1 MKNIL
6 FIFLCISIIAC
17 KKGNRSGNNQFN
29 VTVKGS
35 IPAGLKTKSGVDSA
49 LLQNA
54 RNVLILFGDMSM
66 VVPVKNGTFSAN
78 IPSGTGTAFIFVDDK
93 NHYIGHLSVNDLNML
108 PLMNMSGD
116 TTTIDLKTLSQSGVK
131 IIPAY
136 NPIGKELQ
144 LNQSDIDFYKSI
156 DSYYESL
163 GQNIDT
169 DNDGVPD
176 NFVGKQIVLGSM
188 YNVVVGAFG
197 VDEKKAKIFDPSQQ
211 QLYYGMR
218 VKVWDAFL
226 PKNTQ
231 AHPVLTG
238 PEENPTNDIEANY
251 GYYPNCGCLDIKF
264 SRAGNS
270 GHNPPF
276 EKGTYTF
283 TLDGTDLHKIHFESF
298 DLKYFLIIAKPTLV
312 TDSAGY
318 VTNVTLEYSL
328 PDSSVVNPYKFI
340 TSMALQFGLVQNK
353 QYQEGSFF
361 DFMHVLPDFT
371 NIQLTTKQKLSD
383 IQGINVAYTDLIGNI
398 YNISW
403 QKP

>member
-1 MKNIL
+1 MKYLL
-6 FIFLCISIIAC
+6 FIFICISVFTC

-35 IPAGLKTKSGVDSA
+35 IPIATKTKSGVDSV

-54 RNVLILFGDMSM
+54 KNVLILFGDMSM
-66 VVPVKNGTFSAN
+66 VVPVINGSFSVN

-93 NHYIGHLSVNDLNML
+93 NRYIGHLSVNDLNML

-116 TTTIDLKTLSQSGVK
+116 TTTIDLKTLSQQGDK

-144 LNQSDIDFYKSI
+144 LNQTDIDFYKSI

-176 NFVGKQIVLGSM
+176 NFVGKQIILESM

-197 VDEKKAKIFDPSQQ
+197 VDKKPVQIFDTSQQ

-226 PKNTQ
+226 PKNNQ
-231 AHPVLTG
+231 PHPVLTG
-238 PEENPTNDIEANY
+238 PAENPTNDIEANY
-251 GYYPNCGCLDIKF
+251 GYYQHCGCLDIKF
-264 SRAGNS
+264 SRAGSS

-276 EKGTYTF
+276 QKGMYTF
-283 TLDGTDLHKIHFESF
+283 T
-298 DLKYFLIIAKPTLV
+298 P
-312 TDSAGY
+312 
-318 VTNVTLEYSL
+318 
-328 PDSSVVNPYKFI
+328 
-340 TSMALQFGLVQNK
+340 
-353 QYQEGSFF
+353 
-361 DFMHVLPDFT
+361 
-371 NIQLTTKQKLSD
+371 
-383 IQGINVAYTDLIGNI
+383 
-398 YNISW
+398 
-403 QKP
+403 